1 MLLQNSSYPTDGRV
15 LREATALTEVGYQ
28 VTVVCPRAPGQPWRE
43 RLDGVR
49 LVRFPTTSSAGGAA
63 GFVLEYVIA
72 AVALLALSLEQLAR
86 RGFDV
91 VHCHNPPDFLVAIAA
106 LFRPLGVRLVFDQ
119 HDLSP
124 ELFTARFGRRS
135 SPRVRRA
142 LERLEIASWRLAD
155 LVITSN
161 ESQRQVGLSRSGVP
175 ADRAV
180 VVRNGP
186 DWRITRA
193 APVNGQARR
202 PRAAAVVG
210 YAGVVG
216 PQDGAHHLVGALE
229 HLVHDLGHGD
239 VHCVVVGDGDALPR
253 VRSQASAAGL
263 DDRMTFP
270 GWVPYEELVEWISA
284 LDVGVA
290 PEPSNPYNDSCTSL
304 KVMEYM
310 ALGRPIV
317 AFDLPEHRRSAGEAA
332 VYVPS
337 GDERA
342 MARAIAE
349 LIEDPARRRRMG
361 EAGRHRVVE
370 RLAWTYEAPKLV
382 AAYERM
388 MAAPR

>member
-1 MLLQNSSYPTDGRV
+1 
-15 LREATALTEVGYQ
+15 
-28 VTVVCPRAPGQPWRE
+28 
-43 RLDGVR
+43 
-49 LVRFPTTSSAGGAA
+49 
-63 GFVLEYVIA
+63 
-72 AVALLALSLEQLAR
+72 
-86 RGFDV
+86 
-91 VHCHNPPDFLVAIAA
+91 
-106 LFRPLGVRLVFDQ
+106 
-119 HDLSP
+119 
-124 ELFTARFGRRS
+124 
-135 SPRVRRA
+135 
-142 LERLEIASWRLAD
+142 
-155 LVITSN
+155 
-161 ESQRQVGLSRSGVP
+161 
-175 ADRAV
+175 
-180 VVRNGP
+180 
-186 DWRITRA
+186 
-193 APVNGQARR
+193 
-202 PRAAAVVG
+202 
-210 YAGVVG
+210 
-216 PQDGAHHLVGALE
+216 
-229 HLVHDLGHGD
+229 

-253 VRSQASAAGL
+253 VRSEASAAGL
-263 DDRMTFP
+263 DGRMTFP

-284 LDVGVA
+284 LDVCVA

-342 MARAIAE
+342 MARAIAD